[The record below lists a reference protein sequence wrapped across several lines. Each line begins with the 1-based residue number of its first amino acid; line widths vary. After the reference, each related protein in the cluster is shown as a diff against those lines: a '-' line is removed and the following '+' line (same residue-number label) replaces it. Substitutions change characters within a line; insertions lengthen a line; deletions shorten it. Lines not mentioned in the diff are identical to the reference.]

1 MLKIIISFSLVLGAL
16 SFSSITAGSCQ
27 FKKAAIIFDKDEINK
42 MELEVAEMVNME
54 RTKRGLSSLKYSEQ
68 LAACAREHSHNM
80 AIKEVK
86 VGHDGFEKR
95 FKQMQKMMKL
105 RSFAEN
111 VYYSYGIK
119 DFLRAAV
126 KGWMD
131 SPGHKENIL
140 GKYTIGGVGIAF
152 AKDGSFYATQLFG
165 S

>member
-1 MLKIIISFSLVLGAL
+1 MLKYILSLCIVLGQISTSGL
-16 SFSSITAGSCQ
+16 TAASHQ
-27 FKKAAIIFDKDEINK
+27 SKNEATIPDKTEINK
-42 MELEVAEMVNME
+42 MELVIAELINLE
-54 RTKRGLSSLKYSEQ
+54 RNKRGLSSLNYSKE
-68 LAACAREHSHNM
+68 LATCAREHSHNM

-95 FKQMQKMMKL
+95 FKHMQKVMKL
-105 RSFAEN
+105 RSFGEN

-119 DFLRAAV
+119 DFLKAAV

-140 GKYTIGGVGIAF
+140 GKYTMSGVGIAF
-152 AKDGSFYATQLFG
+152 GKDGSFYATQLFG